1 MLQPG
6 ARLDTP
12 DKIDSCISA
21 EIPPDPASFPAGS
34 KEREQAQ
41 RLERLVLTNLIH
53 GGIYFIF
60 LEISLNI
67 KKKYWKTKKVKLHNS

>member
-1 MLQPG
+1 MLRPG

-12 DKIDSCISA
+12 EKIDSCISA
-21 EIPPDPASFPAGS
+21 EIPPDPTIFPAGS

-53 GGIYFIF
+53 GGINKENYF
-60 LEISLNI
+60 E
-67 KKKYWKTKKVKLHNS
+67 

>member
-1 MLQPG
+1 MLRPG

-12 DKIDSCISA
+12 EKIDSCISA
-21 EIPPDPASFPAGS
+21 EIPPDPAIFPASS

-53 GGIYFIF
+53 GGINKENYF
-60 LEISLNI
+60 E
-67 KKKYWKTKKVKLHNS
+67 

>member
-53 GGIYFIF
+53 GGIDFFLRNIF
-60 LEISLNI
+60 KHLKKILEN
-67 KKKYWKTKKVKLHNS
+67 